1 MTLFSNAPVPVP
13 DGPPLATMARIG
25 TMLHCTVLHAST
37 ADLLWQ
43 NRQCLTEDLGCSG
56 LRLIV
61 LDPSLGAD
69 KPLALEWQRPADV
82 TNGISWR
89 RR

>member
-1 MTLFSNAPVPVP
+1 MTLSSDAQATIP
-13 DGPPLATMARIG
+13 DGPPLVTMARIG
-25 TMLHCTVLHAST
+25 TVLHVTVLHATT

-43 NRQCLTEDLGCSG
+43 NRLRLLEDHACSR

-61 LDPSLGAD
+61 LDPSLGGD
-69 KPLALEWQRPADV
+69 EPTTLEWQRPAAQK
-82 TNGISWR
+82 GISWR

>member
-1 MTLFSNAPVPVP
+1 MTSPSYEQATTP

-25 TMLHCTVLHAST
+25 TTLHVTVLHATT

-43 NRQCLTEDLGCSG
+43 NRLRLTEDHACSR

-61 LDPSLGAD
+61 LDPSLGGE
-69 KPLALEWQRPADV
+69 KPTVLEWQRPAAQKA
-82 TNGISWR
+82 ISWR

>member
-1 MTLFSNAPVPVP
+1 MTSLSYEQATTP

-25 TMLHCTVLHAST
+25 TVLHVTVLHATT
-37 ADLLWQ
+37 ADLFWQ
-43 NRQCLTEDLGCSG
+43 NRLRLLDDHACFR

-61 LDPSLGAD
+61 LDPNLGGET
-69 KPLALEWQRPADV
+69 PTMLEWQRPAAQKA
-82 TNGISWR
+82 ISGR